1 MIAGLSDLVSV
12 EDLVETSSRM
22 IDLPFEIE
30 PLDGPNYQGKYWPL
44 LRTDGATPSADFDQM
59 IDAQGNINFEYWF
72 GFTHGN

>member
-22 IDLPFEIE
+22 IDLPFGIE

-44 LRTDGATPSADFDQM
+44 TTEEVATPSADFEQM
-59 IDAQGNINFEYWF
+59 IDAQGNINFEYFF
-72 GFTHGN
+72 GFTYGN